1 MKKKLIFL
9 FQIIFI
15 YILFLSISF
24 ADLQK
29 NLINKITATKTL
41 SFNFKQNIAEK
52 VEFGNCYIKYPLL
65 MKCIYQNL
73 KQKSVISNGKTVAI
87 IKKKYKKIYYY
98 PIRTTPLFIILK
110 KKLIFLFQII
120 FIYILF
126 LSISFA
132 DLQKNLINKITAT
145 KTLSFNFKQNIAEK
159 VEFGNCYIKYPL
171 LMKCIYQN
179 LKQKSVIS
187 NGKTVAIIKKKYKK
201 IYYYPIRTTPLFIIL
216 KKEKI
221 LHLIRNNKPTKI
233 DSSIIEFELNE
244 KKSNKLKIL
253 FDKNSLEFKGWKTKD
268 AYSNDVTFII
278 YDLKTN
284 EIIEDEFFKI
294 PKEED
299 L

>member
-1 MKKKLIFL
+1 MKKKIIFL

-15 YILFLSISF
+15 YIIFISISF

-41 SFNFKQNIAEK
+41 SFNFKQK
-52 VEFGNCYIKYPLL
+52 
-65 MKCIYQNL
+65 
-73 KQKSVISNGKTVAI
+73 
-87 IKKKYKKIYYY
+87 
-98 PIRTTPLFIILK
+98 
-110 KKLIFLFQII
+110 
-120 FIYILF
+120 
-126 LSISFA
+126 
-132 DLQKNLINKITAT
+132 
-145 KTLSFNFKQNIAEK
+145 IAEK

-244 KKSNKLKIL
+244 KKSNKLKIF

-268 AYSNDVTFII
+268 AYSNDVSFII

-294 PKEED
+294 PREED